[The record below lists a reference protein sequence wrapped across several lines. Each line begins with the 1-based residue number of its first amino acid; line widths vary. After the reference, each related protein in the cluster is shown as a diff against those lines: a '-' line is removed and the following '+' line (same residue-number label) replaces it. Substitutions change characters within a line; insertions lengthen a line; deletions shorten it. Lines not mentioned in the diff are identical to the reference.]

1 MRNDPVLCF
10 GEVLWDCLPTGRFL
24 GGAPLNVA
32 YHLARLGRPSVL
44 VSSLGQDE
52 LGREALAAVRAGGVN
67 ADHVTLRDDLPTGT
81 VEVRLS
87 PEGQASYTINQ
98 PVAWDRISTLPVEA
112 NRAAALVFG
121 SLSLRQDYNREA
133 LRALR
138 KLVPG
143 KHVCDIN
150 LRAPFDDTA
159 PLMQDLRAVDLL
171 KVNEEEAY
179 RLTHLSPGKDKLESV
194 LRRLCELFGAEVVCV
209 TLGAEGAVLWNGQSF
224 HRASAPKVQVADT
237 IGAGDAFCAALV
249 DGWLSMVDGPDWD
262 RILARACRLGAY
274 VATCPGAQ
282 PHYDPAQVLG

>member
-10 GEVLWDCLPTGRFL
+10 GEILWDCLPKGRFL

-32 YHLARLGRPSVL
+32 YHLARLGRHSVL
-44 VSSLGQDE
+44 VSSVGQDE
-52 LGREALAAVRAGGVN
+52 LGQEALAAIKAGGIDGDTVS
-67 ADHVTLRDDLPTGT
+67 LREDLPTGT
-81 VEVRLS
+81 VDVRLS
-87 PEGQASYTINQ
+87 PEGHAGYTINQ

-143 KHVCDIN
+143 RHVCDIN
-150 LRAPFDDTA
+150 LRAPFDDVA

-171 KVNEEEAY
+171 KVNEDEAY
-179 RLTHLSPGKDKLESV
+179 KLTRMNPAQDKLESV
-194 LRRLCELFGAEVVCV
+194 LLRLCELFGCEIVCV
-209 TLGAEGAVLWNGQSF
+209 TLGGEGALLWDRQTF
-224 HRASAPKVQVADT
+224 HRAAAPKVKVQDT

-249 DGWLSMVDGPDWD
+249 DGWLSMEDKPNWGQ
-262 RILARACRLGAY
+262 ILARACRLGAY
-274 VATCPGAQ
+274 VATCSGAQ
-282 PHYDPAQVLG
+282 PNYSAAQVLA